1 MFDNPRAWTTVC
13 DCIDIASRAIRSIVD
28 PSYNLGLAMG
38 QNIPPHASRR
48 DVGYPSYPQNQM
60 YNGNVYPTQNQY
72 PSYPPP
78 PQYGVYPAP
87 YIPGKTDPNY
97 GFNPNPAPYS
107 QAPQYQTN
115 NSGFKYFNPPQYQSP
130 FANTQN
136 VTYSFGPGAH
146 MIDPP
151 PQNGGRYGY

>member
-38 QNIPPHASRR
+38 PNIPPHASRR

-87 YIPGKTDPNY
+87 YIPGKTDIR
-97 GFNPNPAPYS
+97 
-107 QAPQYQTN
+107 QTVVD
-115 NSGFKYFNPPQYQSP
+115 SSISTRHSTRVRLP
-130 FANTQN
+130 TLR
-136 VTYSFGPGAH
+136 
-146 MIDPP
+146 M
-151 PQNGGRYGY
+151 